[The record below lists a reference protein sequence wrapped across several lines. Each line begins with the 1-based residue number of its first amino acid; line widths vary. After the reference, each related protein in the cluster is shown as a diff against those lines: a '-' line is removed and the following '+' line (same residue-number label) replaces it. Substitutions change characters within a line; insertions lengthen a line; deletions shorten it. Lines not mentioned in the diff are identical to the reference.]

1 MFGIIVCGLSMLVP
15 YECAW
20 VAGWDE
26 TNGRFTFNE
35 DDTFAEVFT
44 KEQAE
49 RFCNRYPNYHPK
61 IVKALA
67 K

>member
-20 VAGWDE
+20 VADWDE
-26 TNGRFTFNE
+26 IDGKFTFNE
-35 DDTFAEVFT
+35 DDTFAKSFT

-49 RFCNRYPNYHPK
+49 LFCNRYPEYHPK
-61 IVKALA
+61 MVEALVK
-67 K
+67 